1 MNSEQI
7 ALVQDSFEAVRPI
20 SDTAAEIFYGRL
32 FEVDPSLKPMFR
44 GDMATQGR
52 MLMSVLSAAVKGL
65 SDLDGLAPVLR
76 SLGARHYV
84 YGVRDEHYVTVGT
97 TLLWTLD
104 QGLGEK
110 FTPEVRAAWTAAYG
124 LLADVMQFGALEA
137 ERQQRHQRES
147 APESE
152 MAAA

>member
-32 FEVDPSLKPMFR
+32 FEIDPSLKPMFR

-76 SLGARHYV
+76 SLGSRHYV

-104 QGLGEK
+104 QGLGDK

-137 ERQQRHQRES
+137 ERQQRHQRDS
-147 APESE
+147 ARESE
-152 MAAA
+152 MATL